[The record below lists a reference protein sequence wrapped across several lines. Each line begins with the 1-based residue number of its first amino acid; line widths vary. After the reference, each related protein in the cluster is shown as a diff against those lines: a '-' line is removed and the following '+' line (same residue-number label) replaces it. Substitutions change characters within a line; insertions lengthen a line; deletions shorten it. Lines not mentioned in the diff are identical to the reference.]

1 MNIERNAIAGLKWTG
16 AARFIGQLSTWAVTL
31 IVIRILA
38 PQDYGLMAI
47 SAVIIG
53 LSSSVAE
60 LGLGSSIVQAPSL
73 ATQDLARVAGL
84 AVALNLAIALLVV
97 LLAPLAAQLYGDPRL
112 TGVIQASSLQFLPV
126 ALGTVPQA
134 LSSRKMRFKWLAA
147 VELASGLAASL
158 TTLGLALNGAG
169 VWSLVLGGLAGS
181 GVRAML
187 LVRDSWITPSFD
199 FAGIRRHMAFGGA
212 VTTARLAWQ
221 IVNQSDV
228 LIAGRFLTQEAVGV
242 YSVSMHMAT
251 LPMQKLMGI
260 VSQVAFPTVARLQND
275 PARLRQQL
283 VFALGMLNFVA
294 VPTMW
299 GLSAVAPEFVALL
312 FGPKWINAV
321 FPLQVASLIVPVRM
335 CSGVISTATLGVGAA
350 TLDLRNTIVN
360 LVVLPLAFV
369 IGVRWGVDGLAIGGA
384 VGLTVVLGLT
394 LPRMCKVLG
403 LDPLQVA
410 RTGTAPMAAGL
421 ALYGA
426 VVLARWLWP
435 DADLPL
441 RLTLLI
447 LAGGLAYLATI
458 TLIDPRV
465 WRDTKRLIAALRA

>member
-1 MNIERNAIAGLKWTG
+1 MNIERNAITGLKWTG
-16 AARFIGQLSTWAVTL
+16 AARLIGQLSTWAVTL

-38 PQDYGLMAI
+38 PQDYGVMAI

-53 LSSSVAE
+53 LSSNIAE
-60 LGLGSSIVQAPSL
+60 LGLGSSIVQTPSL

-97 LLAPLAAQLYGDPRL
+97 VLAPLAGQLYGDSRL
-112 TGVIQASSLQFLPV
+112 TSVIQVSSLQFVPV
-126 ALGTVPQA
+126 ALGAVPQA
-134 LSSRKMRFKWLAA
+134 LATREMRFKWLAA

-158 TTLGLALNGAG
+158 TTVALAMSGAG

-181 GVRAML
+181 SVRAIL

-199 FAGIRRHMAFGGA
+199 FAGIRRHVAFGGTLTA
-212 VTTARLAWQ
+212 ARLVWQ
-221 IVNQSDV
+221 VVNQSDV

-260 VSQVAFPTVARLQND
+260 INQVAFPTVARLQDD
-275 PARLRQQL
+275 PIRLREQL
-283 VFALGMLNFVA
+283 LFALGMLNFVA

-299 GLSAVAPEFVALL
+299 GLSAVAPEFVALVL
-312 FGPKWINAV
+312 GPKWTNAV
-321 FPLQVASLIVPVRM
+321 FPLQIASLIVPLRM
-335 CSGVISTATLGVGAA
+335 CSAVISTATIGVGAA
-350 TLDLRNTIVN
+350 FLDLRNMLVN

-369 IGVRWGVDGLAIGGA
+369 VGVRWGVDGLAIGGA
-384 VGLTVVLGLT
+384 VGLMVVLGLT

-410 RTGTAPMAAGL
+410 RTGTAPMVAGL

-426 VVLARWLWP
+426 VVLTRQLWP
-435 DADLPL
+435 AADLLL
-441 RLTLLI
+441 RFPALI
-447 LAGGLAYLATI
+447 LVGGLAYLAAI
-458 TLIDPRV
+458 TVIDPKV
-465 WRDTKRLIAALRA
+465 WRDAKRLVAALRA